1 MATKLNTDKVADA
14 ITPLVTKVANDPELR
29 EHAKT
34 VFDSARTVYLKVQSE
49 GPRDAVSDKRVH
61 DEVIKA
67 SSSLREGARRLSEP
81 PKKKRR
87 GRAMMKLVIGA
98 ALAAGAVISIR
109 RALGSDE
116 DEFEYQ
122 P

>member
-1 MATKLNTDKVADA
+1 LATKLNTDKVADA

-34 VFDSARTVYLKVQSE
+34 VFDSARTVYLKVQAE

-81 PKKKRR
+81 PKKHR
-87 GRAMMKLVIGA
+87 GRTMLKLMVGA

>member
-1 MATKLNTDKVADA
+1 LATKLNTDKVADA

-29 EHAKT
+29 EHAKA
-34 VFDSARTVYLKVQSE
+34 VLDSARTVYMRVQAD
-49 GPRDAVSDKRVH
+49 PRGAVSDKRVH
-61 DEVIKA
+61 DEVVRA
-67 SSSLREGARRLSEP
+67 SGSIRESARRLSEP
-81 PKKKRR
+81 PKKRR
-87 GRAMMKLVIGA
+87 GRTMFKLVLGA

>member
-1 MATKLNTDKVADA
+1 LATKLNTDKVADA

-34 VFDSARTVYLKVQSE
+34 VLDSARSVYLKVQAD
-49 GPRDAVSDKRVH
+49 GARDAVTDKRVRE
-61 DEVIKA
+61 EVIKA
-67 SSSLREGARRLSEP
+67 SGSIKEGARRLSEP
-81 PKKKRR
+81 PKRKRR
-87 GRAMMKLVIGA
+87 GRAMMKLVLGA

-109 RALGSDE
+109 RALGGDE